1 MILAAILSA
10 IAVAFGGFKA
20 SQMIRKESTAVPKYF
35 EDEVLELGIQPHI
48 VRKNKPQPVVPSNRA
63 SIYSAI

>member
-20 SQMIRKESTAVPKYF
+20 SQMIRKESMTVPKYF
-35 EDEVLELGIQPHI
+35 EDEVFNLI
-48 VRKNKPQPVVPSNRA
+48 N
-63 SIYSAI
+63 

>member
-20 SQMIRKESTAVPKYF
+20 SQMIRKESMTVPKYF

-48 VRKNKPQPVVPSNRA
+48 VRKTFLIDFSQPQKKIR
-63 SIYSAI
+63 

>member
-10 IAVAFGGFKA
+10 IALAFGGFKA
-20 SQMIRKESTAVPKYF
+20 SQIIRKESTTVTKYF

-48 VRKNKPQPVVPSNRA
+48 VRKTFLIDFEQKR
-63 SIYSAI
+63 IFDKH